1 MRRMASNDFP
11 LVTTFVNF
19 GPGHT
24 HATIEAQAEL
34 TLTNDQ
40 SKFTKMF
47 DLRDGKNGRS
57 MYLLPAE
64 GETGQSGNPPLGPST
79 TRCPRQD
86 MCRPRRRRMDE

>member
-34 TLTNDQ
+34 SITNDQ

-57 MYLLPAE
+57 ICCPQRAKQVKAE
-64 GETGQSGNPPLGPST
+64 
-79 TRCPRQD
+79 TRH
-86 MCRPRRRRMDE
+86 